1 MNRLD
6 IQRIRNSQ
14 VWRSERME
22 MVPTDEGQVLVKGQR
37 PRRSSIGYAV
47 LNLLARA
54 TGSRLLQA
62 VPMQGGE
69 AAQAVEVRRLGALYA
84 SGVRVPRLLHVDAEF
99 FAMEFVPG
107 PSLASLLTAKPPAE
121 GMALWVRGLQ
131 ALKTVHARGEYL
143 SQAHARNF
151 IVSGDDLVAI
161 DFEDDPAEVMTLAE
175 SQAHDWL
182 VYLLSTA
189 WLLPGMHEQM
199 LVLWRQYVPAG
210 STHGELLHKA
220 AQRLGWLRHLP
231 RKRKPWGRDIV
242 SAQAAGSF
250 LHQWA
255 RERQSA

>member
-1 MNRLD
+1 MNRQD

-22 MVPTDEGQVLVKGQR
+22 TIPTDDGQVLVKGQR
-37 PRRSSIGYAV
+37 PVRSNIGYAV

-62 VPMQGGE
+62 VPMHGGE

-107 PSLASLLTAKPPAE
+107 PNLASLLAAKPAE
-121 GMALWVRGLQ
+121 GLALWTKGLQ
-131 ALKTVHARGEYL
+131 ALKMVHSRGEYL

-189 WLLPGMHEQM
+189 WLLPGMQEQM
-199 LVLWRQYVPAG
+199 LVLWRQFVPAG
-210 STHGELLHKA
+210 STHGELLRKA
-220 AQRLGWLRHLP
+220 APRLGWLRHLP

-242 SAQAAGSF
+242 SAQATGSF
-250 LHQWA
+250 LHHWA

>member
-1 MNRLD
+1 MKRHD
-6 IQRIRNSQ
+6 IQRIRNSP

-22 MVPTDEGQVLVKGQR
+22 MIATDEGQVLVKGQR
-37 PRRSSIGYAV
+37 PARGSFGYAV

-54 TGSRLLQA
+54 TGLRLLQA
-62 VPMQGGE
+62 VPMHGAA
-69 AAQAVEVRRLGALYA
+69 AAQEVEVRRLGALYA

-107 PSLASLLTAKPPAE
+107 PNLASLLAARPAN
-121 GMALWVRGLQ
+121 GLALWERGLH
-131 ALKTVHARGEYL
+131 ALKAVHARGEYL

-161 DFEDDPAEVMTLAE
+161 DFEDDPAEVMSLDE

-189 WLLPGMHEQM
+189 WLLPGMQAQM
-199 LVLWRQYVPAG
+199 LALWCQHVPPAG
-210 STHGELLHKA
+210 AQGELLRKSA
-220 AQRLGWLRHLP
+220 RRLAWLRHLP

-250 LHQWA
+250 LHHWA
-255 RERQSA
+255 RERAPA

>member
-1 MNRLD
+1 MNRHD
-6 IQRIRNSQ
+6 VQRIRNSP

-22 MVPTDEGQVLVKGQR
+22 MLPTDDGQVLVKGQR
-37 PRRSSIGYAV
+37 PARGNFGYAV

-62 VPMQGGE
+62 VPMHGGA

-84 SGVRVPRLLHVDAEF
+84 SGVRVPRLLHVDTEF

-107 PSLASLLTAKPPAE
+107 PNLASLLAAKPAN
-121 GMALWVRGLQ
+121 GLALWERGLQ
-131 ALKTVHARGEYL
+131 ALQAVHARGEYL

-151 IVSGDDLVAI
+151 IVSGDELVAI

-175 SQAHDWL
+175 AQAHDWL

-189 WLLPGMHEQM
+189 WLLPSLQAQM
-199 LVLWRQYVPAG
+199 LALWRQAVPGG
-210 STHGELLHKA
+210 SAHGALLHKA
-220 AQRLGWLRHLP
+220 ALRLGWLRHLP

-242 SAQAAGSF
+242 SAQATGSF

-255 RERQSA
+255 RERQPT